1 MATSRL
7 VSAFPHGGS
16 AWLILT
22 TLAALV
28 APVALTLYAWRITS
42 NNVAAHNQGAFEAM
56 ALENETALRHR
67 LDSYENALLG
77 AGAYFLGSDFVSS
90 KEWQTYVRTLDIH
103 KNFPG
108 IDALG
113 YIESVRE
120 LGIDEYTGRVRKDG
134 QPGFTV
140 HSVTKVP
147 PEPVVPPYYI
157 VTYFEPAGVSK
168 SAPGFNISA
177 EPERRQAAELARDTG
192 DPTIT
197 NRVLL
202 TRDGQHT
209 AGFWL
214 LHPLYWPGFP
224 LSTVEERREA
234 LRGWIFAPFVAR
246 NFLHALTSS
255 QDALLNL
262 QVYDGTQPAPDKL
275 IYGDGMVSTGTSKYV
290 VTRQLNLMHGQWLV
304 QWKST
309 PDFEASHRNAEPTL
323 VLTGGLLFSALLAV
337 GLMLLALRRQQ
348 TMEWMAND
356 QGHVVPLAVFVVMA
370 GGAVVLYH
378 QLKVS
383 ENRFVASIVAE
394 RAANIR
400 QLIETETQ
408 NKLKALQR
416 LAQRWDVANG
426 TPEGQWRPDAANY
439 VTQLGGLQAL
449 AWVDS
454 TCHQRWSEPIDP
466 AEGDFFDTDCPGIVK
481 SLSTRGSIFVLE
493 QPLQSQG
500 PARDGPPVLKAYAT
514 IQRDGQ
520 PDGFM
525 RASFNPSELFDEALT
540 SQVDNDFEVDIRVA
554 DRILFQN
561 RPPADSAQRDL
572 TQAGTIQAYDRQW
585 QLRVTPTGLF
595 TQRQHSWLPAGIL
608 AAGLLLS
615 LLIAS
620 VVRAVLVAKLR
631 SAWLANSNSLNNAIL
646 SSAASLVVATDQDG
660 KVVLFNKAAEKALGY
675 SAAEVIGKR
684 TPALWHDREEIAA
697 RARMLSAELGVP
709 VEPKLEVFFMK
720 GRDQGLESNECTF
733 IRKNGSRFAV
743 SLTVT
748 SLRGAEGEVVG
759 YLGMSEDITA
769 RKQAERQRDAAIE
782 GLRISEERQRLLI
795 NGVADYAIYW
805 LDVDGRVNSWNTG
818 AQNLKQYTEA
828 EIIGK
833 HFSVFYTEE
842 DRHRGMPARAI
853 HEARTLGK
861 FEDEGWR
868 VRKDGTRFWA
878 SVLLEPI
885 RSNDGTIVGFAK
897 VSHDVSVRREADRRL
912 ADTLRELDAV
922 LNTMVDGLIT
932 IDDQFIIRSFTPSAE
947 RIFGYRAADV
957 VGRSL
962 NMLMPETEPGEEGG
976 YLQNCLAAW
985 GAQQAASVGREVTA
999 RRKDGT
1005 LFPMELGISP
1015 YAIDG
1020 RKRFV
1025 GVVRDITERRN
1036 AEQAI
1041 RKSEETFRAAMG
1053 AASIGMALVKADGRF
1068 MKVND
1073 ALCTLLGYQAQD
1085 LLSNDFQSITHE
1097 EDLERDL
1104 GLLRQALSGQIQSYR
1119 MEKRYYHK
1127 SGRVIWTMLSVS
1139 LVRDVHGE
1147 PDYFV
1152 TQIQD
1157 ITDQREAE
1165 RIKSEFIS
1173 VVSHELR
1180 TPLTSI
1186 RGSLGL
1192 ILGAFSAAIP
1202 EKAARLVHIA
1212 HQNCERLIPLIND
1225 ILDIDKIA
1233 SGKMRFEMQELS
1245 LAQVMRR
1252 VVEATEPFAQKHEVQ
1267 LELVPVAENVRI
1279 EVDEN
1284 RFVQAV
1290 SNLISNACKFSPKR
1304 EKVVI
1309 SATVTGGQVHLSV
1322 SDRGPGIPEEFRGR
1336 IFERFSQ
1343 ADSSAVRRAGGT
1355 GLGLHI
1361 TRQIVERMN
1370 GRIGFDTAAG
1380 KGTTFWMDFPVVEDA
1395 SEAAVTNTTVLDA
1408 SHRVNLPRILH
1419 VEDDVDLGKV
1429 LAVSLQGRAQVELA
1443 TSLHQAEL
1451 LLQKQRFDMIV
1462 LDMALPDGSGLDL
1475 LDRLETLTGAVL
1487 PVVILCAESP
1497 PAEVHA
1503 RVATVMVKTRLS
1515 EAKVV
1520 ETIVELLER
1529 NQETADV

>member
-7 VSAFPHGGS
+7 ISAFPHGGS

-28 APVALTLYAWRITS
+28 APVTLTLYAWRITS

-56 ALENETALRHR
+56 ALESEAALRHR
-67 LDSYENALLG
+67 LDSYESALVG
-77 AGAYFLGSDFVSS
+77 ANAYFLGSDFVSS

-113 YIESVRE
+113 YVEAVRDVG
-120 LGIDEYTGRVRKDG
+120 LDEFTERVRKNG
-134 QPGFTV
+134 QPNFTI
-140 HSVTKVP
+140 HGSTRVP
-147 PEPVVPPYYI
+147 GEPVVPPYYI
-157 VTYFEPAGVSK
+157 VTYFEPGGINK
-168 SAPGFNISA
+168 SAPGFNMAA
-177 EPERRQAAELARDTG
+177 EPDRRQAAEVARDTG
-192 DPTIT
+192 EPTIT
-197 NRVLL
+197 RKVLL

-209 AGFWL
+209 PGFWL
-214 LHPLYWPGFP
+214 LHPMYWPGLP
-224 LSTVEERREA
+224 SSTTDERREA
-234 LRGWIFAPFVAR
+234 LRGWIFAPFVAS
-246 NFLHALTSS
+246 NFLHSLTPS
-255 QDALLNL
+255 QGELFNL
-262 QVYDGTQPAPDKL
+262 QVYDGTEATPDKL
-275 IYGDGMVSTGTSKYV
+275 IYGDGMVSTGVSRYAV
-290 VTRQLNLMHGQWLV
+290 VRRLNFMHRQWLV
-304 QWKST
+304 QWNGT
-309 PDFEASHRNAEPTL
+309 PNFEATHRNAEPML
-323 VLTGGLLFSALLAV
+323 VLTGGLLFTALLAV
-337 GLMLLALRRQQ
+337 VLLLLALRRQK
-348 TMEWMAND
+348 TMEWVAND
-356 QGHVVPLAVFVVMA
+356 KGYVVPLAIFVVMS
-370 GGAVVLYH
+370 GGTLVLYH

-383 ENRFVASIVAE
+383 ENRFVANIVAE

-416 LAQRWDVANG
+416 LAQRWDAANR
-426 TPEGQWRPDAANY
+426 TPEDQWRQDAANY

-449 AWVDS
+449 AWVDA
-454 TCHQRWSEPIDP
+454 TCHQRWSEPVDP
-466 AEGDFFDTDCPGIVK
+466 AVGDFFDTDCPEVMK
-481 SLSTRGSIFVLE
+481 SLSTRGAIFVIDPP
-493 QPLQSQG
+493 QQTQG
-500 PARDGPPVLKAYAT
+500 AAQDGPDILKAYAVV
-514 IQRDGQ
+514 QRAGQ

-525 RASFNPSELFDEALT
+525 RANFNPPELFDETLT
-540 SQVDNDFEVDIRVA
+540 TQVANDFEVEIRSP
-554 DRILFQN
+554 DRILFRN
-561 RPPADSAQRDL
+561 RPASDGFQREL
-572 TQAGTIQAYDRQW
+572 TQLGTIRVYDKKWRLQ
-585 QLRVTPTGLF
+585 VTPTLLF

-608 AAGLLLS
+608 AAGLLVS
-615 LLIAS
+615 LLVAL

-646 SSAASLVVATDQDG
+646 SSAATLVVATDRDG
-660 KVVLFNKAAEKALGY
+660 TVMLFNKAAEKALGY
-675 SAAEVIGKR
+675 SAAEVIGRR
-684 TPALWHDREEIAA
+684 TPALWHDREEMAA
-697 RARMLSAELGVP
+697 RARQLTAELGTP
-709 VEPKLEVFFMK
+709 VEPRLEVFFMK
-720 GRDQGLESNECTF
+720 GRDQDVESNECTF
-733 IRKNGSRFAV
+733 VRKDGSRFPV

-782 GLRISEERQRLLI
+782 GLRISEERHRLLI

-818 AQNLKQYTEA
+818 AQNLKQYTES

-833 HFSVFYTEE
+833 HFSVFFTDE
-842 DRHRGMPARAI
+842 DREKGVPARVM

-868 VRKDGTRFWA
+868 VRKDGSRFWA

-885 RSNDGTIVGFAK
+885 QTEDGTIVGFAK

-932 IDDQFIIRSFTPSAE
+932 FDDRCIVRSFTPSAE
-947 RIFGYRAADV
+947 RIFGYRATEM
-957 VGRSL
+957 VGRNVNTL
-962 NMLMPETEPGEEGG
+962 IPVLCYDQHDGAMGD
-976 YLQNCLAAW
+976 YLTTD
-985 GAQQAASVGREVTA
+985 AQRVINVGREVTA
-999 RRKDGT
+999 RRKNAT

-1015 YAIDG
+1015 YEIDG

-1025 GVVRDITERRN
+1025 AVVRDITERKD
-1036 AEQAI
+1036 AEQAL

-1053 AASIGMALVKADGRF
+1053 AASIGMALVKLDGHF
-1068 MKVND
+1068 MQVND
-1073 ALCTLLGYQAQD
+1073 ALCTLLGYSEQD
-1085 LLSNDFQSITHE
+1085 LLANDFQAITHE
-1097 EDLERDL
+1097 DDLGRDLEML
-1104 GLLRQALSGQIQSYR
+1104 QQALAGQIQSYR

-1139 LVRDVHGE
+1139 LVRDVNGK

-1152 TQIQD
+1152 SQIQD

-1233 SGKMRFEMQELS
+1233 SGKMRFDMQEIS

-1252 VVEATEPFAQKHEVQ
+1252 VVDATEPFAQKYEAQ
-1267 LELVPVAENVRI
+1267 LELVPVADNVRI
-1279 EVDEN
+1279 SVDED

-1304 EKVVI
+1304 GRVVI
-1309 SATVTGGQVHLSV
+1309 AASVTAGLMHLSV
-1322 SDRGPGIPEEFRGR
+1322 SDSGAGIPEEFRGR

-1370 GRIGFDTAAG
+1370 GRIGFDTEVG
-1380 KGTTFWMDFPVVEDA
+1380 KGTTFWMDFPIVQ
-1395 SEAAVTNTTVLDA
+1395 EAGESVGTSTTVLD
-1408 SHRVNLPRILH
+1408 SSSRVNLPRILH
-1419 VEDDVDLGKV
+1419 VEDDVDLSKV
-1429 LAVSLQGRAQVELA
+1429 LAVSLQGRAHVQLA
-1443 TSLHQAEL
+1443 TSLHEAEQRL
-1451 LLQKQRFDMIV
+1451 RQQRFDMIL
-1462 LDMALPDGSGLDL
+1462 LDIALPDGSGLEL
-1475 LDRLETLTGAVL
+1475 LDRLESLTGAAL
-1487 PVVILCAESP
+1487 PVVILCAEAP

-1515 EAKVV
+1515 EAKVA
-1520 ETIVELLER
+1520 ETIVGLLER
-1529 NQETADV
+1529 ARETVDV